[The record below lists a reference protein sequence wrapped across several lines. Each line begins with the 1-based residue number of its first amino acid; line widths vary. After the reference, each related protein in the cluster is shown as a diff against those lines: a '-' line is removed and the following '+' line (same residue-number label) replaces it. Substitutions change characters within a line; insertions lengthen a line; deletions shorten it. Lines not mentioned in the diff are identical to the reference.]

1 MRTPSP
7 FGELQAV
14 QAAHDSPIA
23 REINRLAIA
32 VDDAHSV
39 KNMML
44 ERLEP
49 VTSPSWV
56 SNQRAPR
63 PEQAPP
69 VREQVCPVAQRIADL
84 ADTIERQND
93 NCRGLVQ
100 ALEV

>member
-1 MRTPSP
+1 M
-7 FGELQAV
+7 QAV
-14 QAAHDSPIA
+14 HDSPIA

-32 VDDAHSV
+32 IDDAHGV

-56 SNQRAPR
+56 SNQKAPR

-84 ADTIERQND
+84 ADMLERQND
-93 NCRGLVQ
+93 NYRGLVQ